1 MAYTP
6 LLNAPL
12 WKQLLVWA
20 LVAAGLTL
28 AAPNLFYP
36 RVEAHNDAAKAVEEA
51 GFATTEQQA
60 ALDQWPDW
68 MPSGIVNLGL
78 DLRGGAH
85 LLAEVQ
91 VADVYKARMDGWWPE
106 VRDALR
112 EVRDQV
118 GSVRRQPTQVP
129 YELRVQIENPAGM
142 AAAVDAV
149 RALASNVITLTGVGQ
164 TDIDVTAEGDVLIV
178 QLSEPERAAVDQRTI
193 QQSLE
198 IIRTRVDQAGTRE
211 PTIQRQGAD
220 RILIQV
226 PGIGSAAELKELIG
240 TTAKLTFNPVVR
252 RGTSEDQTPG
262 AGNVSLPSLDE
273 ENVWYTIEEVPVV
286 SGEDLTNAK
295 GDFDQNG
302 RPAVAFQFDARG
314 ARAFGDYTAQNIGA
328 PFAIVLDGKVISA
341 PVIQSHIPGGSGI
354 ITGNFTVEEANRLA
368 VLLSAGALP
377 ASMTFLE
384 ERTIGPE
391 LGQDSIDAGRVAT
404 LIAAASVSLLMIA
417 SYGLFGVFAVV
428 TLAINM
434 GLIFGI
440 MSLIGATLT
449 LPGIAGLVLT
459 IGMAVD
465 ANVLIYERMRD
476 ELRNGAKSA
485 ARAIE
490 LGFEKALSAIVDA
503 NVTTLITAA
512 VLFFLGAGPI
522 RGFAV
527 TLAIGIIT
535 SVFTAINVTRLI
547 VTYWYNRRKPKTLVV

>member
-1 MAYTP
+1 MQYLPMTRT
-6 LLNAPL
+6 PL
-12 WKQLLVWA
+12 WKRTLIWA
-20 LVAAGLTL
+20 LVGVGLL
-28 AAPNLFYP
+28 LSVPNVFYTQ
-36 RVEAHNDAAKAVEEA
+36 VESHNDAAAAVEEA

-60 ALDQWPDW
+60 ALDQWPGW
-68 MPSGIVNLGL
+68 MPSGLVNLGL

-85 LLAEVQ
+85 LLAEVE
-91 VADVYKARMDGWWPE
+91 VADVYKARMDAWWPE

-112 EVRDQV
+112 ELRDQV
-118 GSVRRQPTQVP
+118 GSVRRQPTQVA
-129 YELRVQIENPAGM
+129 YELRVQIETPEGM
-142 AAAVDAV
+142 AAAVEAV
-149 RALASNVITLTGVGQ
+149 RALSSNVVTLTGVGQ

-178 QLSEPERAAVDQRTI
+178 QLSEPEREAVDLRTI

-226 PGIGSAAELKELIG
+226 PGIGSAAELKALIG
-240 TTAKLTFNPVVR
+240 TTAKLSFNPVVR

-262 AGNVSLPSLDE
+262 PGNVSLPSLDE
-273 ENVWYTIEEVPVV
+273 ENVWYTVEEVPVV

-391 LGQDSIDAGRVAT
+391 LGQDSIDAGRVAAV
-404 LIAAASVSLLMIA
+404 IAMVAVSLFMIA
-417 SYGLFGVFAVV
+417 SYGTFGVFAVLS
-428 TLAINM
+428 LALNM
-434 GLIFGI
+434 AMIFGI
-440 MSLIGATLT
+440 LSAIGGTLT
-449 LPGIAGLVLT
+449 LPGIAGIVLI

-465 ANVLIYERMRD
+465 ANVLVFERIRE
-476 ELRNGAKSA
+476 ELKNAKSA

-490 LGFEKALSAIVDA
+490 IGYERALSAIIDA
-503 NVTTLITAA
+503 NLTTLITSA
-512 VLFFLGAGPI
+512 VLFTMGAGPV

-527 TLAIGIIT
+527 TLAIGIVT
-535 SVFTAINVTRLI
+535 SVFTALYVTRQMVEI
-547 VTYWYNRRKPKTLVV
+547 WYGLRKPSTVIV

>member
-1 MAYTP
+1 M
-6 LLNAPL
+6 LNFPF
-12 WKQLLVWA
+12 WKQILTWM
-20 LVAAGLTL
+20 LVAAGLLL
-28 AAPNLFYP
+28 ALPNLYYP
-36 RVEAHNDAAKAVEEA
+36 QVEAHNDAAKAVEEA

-60 ALDQWPDW
+60 ALDEWPDW
-68 MPSGIVNLGL
+68 LPSGIVNLGL

-91 VADVYKARMDGWWPE
+91 VEDVYKARMDGWWPE
-106 VRDALR
+106 VRNALR
-112 EVRDQV
+112 DVRDQV
-118 GSVRRQPTQVP
+118 GSVRRQPAQIP
-129 YELRVQIENPAGM
+129 YELRVQIENEAGM
-142 AAAVDAV
+142 AAAVEAV
-149 RALASNVITLTGVGQ
+149 RALASNVVTLTGVGQ
-164 TDIDVTAEGDVLIV
+164 TDIDVTAEGNVLIV

-226 PGIGSAAELKELIG
+226 PGIGSATELKALIG

-252 RGTSEDQTPG
+252 RGTAEDKTPG
-262 AGNVSLPSLDE
+262 AGNVSLPSMDE
-273 ENVWYTIEEVPVV
+273 EGVWYTVEEVPVV

-302 RPAVAFQFDARG
+302 RPAVAFQFDVRG

-377 ASMTFLE
+377 ATMNFLE

-391 LGQDSIDAGRVAT
+391 LGQDSIDAGRLAT
-404 LIAAASVSLLMIA
+404 VIAAAAVSVLMIA

-428 TLAINM
+428 ALAINM
-434 GLIFGI
+434 AMIFGI
-440 MSLIGATLT
+440 MSMIGATLT

-476 ELRNGAKSA
+476 ELRAGAKSA

-490 LGFEKALSAIVDA
+490 LGFERALSAIVDA
-503 NVTTLITAA
+503 NVTTLITAG
-512 VLFFLGAGPI
+512 VLFFLGAGPV

-527 TLAIGIIT
+527 TLAIGIVT

>member
-1 MAYTP
+1 MHYIPMTKT
-6 LLNAPL
+6 PL
-12 WKQLLVWA
+12 WKRSMIWA
-20 LVAAGLTL
+20 LVCVGLIL
-28 AAPNLFYP
+28 SMPNLFYG
-36 RVEAHNDAAKAVEEA
+36 RVEQHNDAAQAVEAA

-60 ALDQWPDW
+60 ALDQWPSW
-68 MPSGIVNLGL
+68 LPSGLVNLGL

-91 VADVYKARMDGWWPE
+91 VADVYKARMDAWWPE

-112 EVRDQV
+112 GVRDQV

-142 AAAVDAV
+142 AAGVEAV
-149 RALASNVITLTGVGQ
+149 RALASSIVTLTGVGQ

-178 QLSEPERAAVDQRTI
+178 QLSEAEREAVDLRTI

-226 PGIGSAAELKELIG
+226 PGIGSAAELKALIG

-252 RGTSEDQTPG
+252 RGTSEDRSPG

-273 ENVWYTIEEVPVV
+273 PDVWYTIEEVPVV

-391 LGQDSIDAGRVAT
+391 LGQDSIDAGRVAAV
-404 LIAAASVSLLMIA
+404 IAMVAVSVFMIA

-428 TLAINM
+428 SLGLNM
-434 GLIFGI
+434 AMIFGI
-440 MSLIGATLT
+440 LSAIGGTLT
-449 LPGIAGLVLT
+449 LPGIAGIVLI

-465 ANVLIYERMRD
+465 ANVLVFERIRE
-476 ELRNGAKSA
+476 ELKNAKSA

-490 LGFEKALSAIVDA
+490 IGYERALSAIIDA
-503 NVTTLITAA
+503 NLTTLITSA
-512 VLFFLGAGPI
+512 VLFTMGAGPV

-527 TLAIGIIT
+527 TLAIGIVT
-535 SVFTAINVTRLI
+535 SVFTALFVTRQMVETWYGLKKPSTVI
-547 VTYWYNRRKPKTLVV
+547 V

>member
-1 MAYTP
+1 MQYLPMTRT
-6 LLNAPL
+6 PL
-12 WKQLLVWA
+12 WKRTLIWA
-20 LVAAGLTL
+20 LVGVGLL
-28 AAPNLFYP
+28 LSVPNVFYTQ
-36 RVEAHNDAAKAVEEA
+36 VESHNDAAAAVEEA

-60 ALDQWPDW
+60 ALDQWPGW
-68 MPSGIVNLGL
+68 MPSGLVNLGL

-85 LLAEVQ
+85 LLAEVE
-91 VADVYKARMDGWWPE
+91 VADVYKARMDAWWPE

-118 GSVRRQPTQVP
+118 GSVRRQPTQVA
-129 YELRVQIENPAGM
+129 YELRVQIETPEGM
-142 AAAVDAV
+142 AAAVEAV
-149 RALASNVITLTGVGQ
+149 RALGSNVVTLTGVGQ

-178 QLSEPERAAVDQRTI
+178 QLSEPEREAVDLRTI

-226 PGIGSAAELKELIG
+226 PGIGSAAELKALIG
-240 TTAKLTFNPVVR
+240 TTAKLSFNPVVR

-262 AGNVSLPSLDE
+262 PGNVSLPSLDE
-273 ENVWYTIEEVPVV
+273 ENVWYTVEEVPVV

-391 LGQDSIDAGRVAT
+391 LGQDSIDAGRVAAV
-404 LIAAASVSLLMIA
+404 IAMVAVSLFMIA
-417 SYGLFGVFAVV
+417 SYGTFGVFAVLS
-428 TLAINM
+428 LALNM
-434 GLIFGI
+434 AMIFGI
-440 MSLIGATLT
+440 LSAIGGTLT
-449 LPGIAGLVLT
+449 LPGIAGIVLI

-465 ANVLIYERMRD
+465 ANVLVFERIRE
-476 ELRNGAKSA
+476 ELKNAKSA

-490 LGFEKALSAIVDA
+490 IGYERALSAIIDA
-503 NVTTLITAA
+503 NLTTLITSA
-512 VLFFLGAGPI
+512 VLFTMGAGPV

-527 TLAIGIIT
+527 TLAIGIVT
-535 SVFTAINVTRLI
+535 SVFTALYVTRQMVEI
-547 VTYWYNRRKPKTLVV
+547 WYGLRKPSTVIV

>member
-1 MAYTP
+1 MQYLPMTRT
-6 LLNAPL
+6 PL
-12 WKQLLVWA
+12 WKRTLIWA
-20 LVAAGLTL
+20 LVGAGLL
-28 AAPNLFYP
+28 LSVPNVFYTQ
-36 RVEAHNDAAKAVEEA
+36 VESHNDAAAAVEEA

-60 ALDQWPDW
+60 ALDQWPGW
-68 MPSGIVNLGL
+68 MPSGLVNLGL

-85 LLAEVQ
+85 LLAEVE
-91 VADVYKARMDGWWPE
+91 VADVYKARMDAWWPE

-118 GSVRRQPTQVP
+118 GSVRRQPTQVA
-129 YELRVQIENPAGM
+129 YELRVQIETPEGM
-142 AAAVDAV
+142 AAAVEAV
-149 RALASNVITLTGVGQ
+149 RALASNVVTLTGVGQ

-178 QLSEPERAAVDQRTI
+178 QLSEPEREAVDLRTI

-226 PGIGSAAELKELIG
+226 PGIGSAAELKALIG
-240 TTAKLTFNPVVR
+240 TTAKLSFNPVVR

-262 AGNVSLPSLDE
+262 PGNVSLPSLDE
-273 ENVWYTIEEVPVV
+273 ENVWYTVEEVPVV

-391 LGQDSIDAGRVAT
+391 LGQDSIDAGRVAAV
-404 LIAAASVSLLMIA
+404 IAMVAVSLFMIA
-417 SYGLFGVFAVV
+417 SYGTFGVFAVLS
-428 TLAINM
+428 LALNM
-434 GLIFGI
+434 AMIFGI
-440 MSLIGATLT
+440 LSAIGGTLT
-449 LPGIAGLVLT
+449 LPGIAGIVLI

-465 ANVLIYERMRD
+465 ANVLVFERIRE
-476 ELRNGAKSA
+476 ELKNAKSA

-490 LGFEKALSAIVDA
+490 IGYERALSAIIDA
-503 NVTTLITAA
+503 NLTTLITSA
-512 VLFFLGAGPI
+512 VLFTMGAGPV

-527 TLAIGIIT
+527 TLAIGIVT
-535 SVFTAINVTRLI
+535 SVFTALYVTRQMVEI
-547 VTYWYNRRKPKTLVV
+547 WYGLRKPSTVIV

>member
-1 MAYTP
+1 MLQT
-6 LLNAPL
+6 PL
-12 WKQLLVWA
+12 WKRILIWA
-20 LVAAGLTL
+20 TVALGVVL
-28 AAPNLFYP
+28 ASPNLFYTQ
-36 RVEAHNDAAKAVEEA
+36 VEGHNDAAKAVEAA

-60 ALDQWPDW
+60 ALDQWPSW

-85 LLAEVQ
+85 LLAEVE
-91 VADVYKARMDGWWPE
+91 VNDVYEARMDGWWPT

-112 EVRDQV
+112 DVRDQV
-118 GSVRRQPTQVP
+118 GSVRRQPAQLP
-129 YELRVQIENPAGM
+129 YELRVQIENEAGM
-142 AAAVDAV
+142 AAAVQAV
-149 RALASNVITLTGVGQ
+149 RALASNVVTLTGVGQ
-164 TDIDVTAEGDVLIV
+164 TDIDVTAEGNVLIV
-178 QLSEPERAAVDQRTI
+178 QLSEPEREALDLRTL

-198 IIRTRVDQAGTRE
+198 IIRTRVDTAGTRE

-226 PGIGSAAELKELIG
+226 PGIGSATELKALIG
-240 TTAKLTFNPVVR
+240 TTAKLSFNPVVR
-252 RGTSEDQTPG
+252 RGTAEDQTPG
-262 AGNVSLPSLDE
+262 PGNISLPSMDE
-273 ENVWYTIEEVPVV
+273 EGVWYTVEEVPVV

-302 RPAVAFQFDARG
+302 RPAVAFQFDVRG

-328 PFAIVLDGKVISA
+328 PFAIVLDGEVISA

-391 LGQDSIDAGRVAT
+391 LGQDSIDAGKTAAIIGMVA
-404 LIAAASVSLLMIA
+404 VSLFMIA
-417 SYGLFGVFAVV
+417 SYGLFGVFAVAS
-428 TLAINM
+428 LALNM
-434 GLIFGI
+434 AMIFGI
-440 MSLIGATLT
+440 LSVIGGTLT
-449 LPGIAGLVLT
+449 LPGIAGIVLI

-465 ANVLIYERMRD
+465 ANVLVFERIRE
-476 ELRNGAKSA
+476 ELKNAKSP

-490 LGFEKALSAIVDA
+490 IGYERALSAIVDA
-503 NVTTLITAA
+503 NLTTLITSA
-512 VLFFLGAGPI
+512 VLFTMGAGPV

-527 TLAIGIIT
+527 TLGIGIIT
-535 SVFTAINVTRLI
+535 SVFTALFVTRQM
-547 VTYWYNRRKPKTLVV
+547 VETWYGIRRPKTVVV

>member
-1 MAYTP
+1 MLYTP
-6 LLNAPL
+6 L
-12 WKQLLVWA
+12 WKKIVIWAVVALGILLA
-20 LVAAGLTL
+20 M
-28 AAPNLFYP
+28 PNMFYAK
-36 RVEAHNDAAKAVEEA
+36 VEARNDAAEATAKA
-51 GFATTEQQA
+51 GFTTTEQQA
-60 ALDQWPDW
+60 AIDGWPAW
-68 MPSGIVNLGL
+68 LPSGLVNLGL

-91 VADVYKARMDGWWPE
+91 VADVYKARMDGLWPE

-112 EVRDQV
+112 DKRADV
-118 GSVRRQPTQVP
+118 GSIRRQPSEPGT
-129 YELRVQIENPAGM
+129 LRIEISQPEGM
-142 AAAVDAV
+142 AAAVEAV
-149 RALASNVITLTGVGQ
+149 KALATPVTTLSGAGSNDLE
-164 TDIDVTAEGDVLIV
+164 VTAEGASVIV
-178 QLSEPERAAVDQRTI
+178 TLSEAEKAATDQRTL

-211 PTIQRQGAD
+211 PTIQREGAD

-226 PGIGSAAELKELIG
+226 PGIGSAEELKKLIG

-252 RGTSEDQTPG
+252 RGSSEDKNPG
-262 AGNVSLPSLDE
+262 QGNVSLPSLDE
-273 ENVWYTIEEVPVV
+273 KDVWYTVVEAPVV

-302 RPAVAFQFDARG
+302 RPAVAFKFDVSG
-314 ARAFGDYTAQNIGA
+314 ARRFGDYTAANIGS

-341 PVIQSHIPGGSGI
+341 PVIQSHIAGGSGI
-354 ITGNFTVEEANRLA
+354 ITGNFSVEEANRLA

-377 ASMTFLE
+377 ATMNFLE

-404 LIAAASVSLLMIA
+404 LVAAGAVSLLMIA

-428 TLAINM
+428 ALAINM

-440 MSLIGATLT
+440 MSLIGGTLT

-465 ANVLIYERMRD
+465 ANVLIYERIRD
-476 ELRNGAKSA
+476 ELRAGAKTA

-490 LGFEKALSAIVDA
+490 LGFERALSAIVDA
-503 NVTTLITAA
+503 NVTTLITAG
-512 VLFFLGAGPI
+512 VLFFLGAGPV

-527 TLAIGIIT
+527 TLAIGIVT
-535 SVFTAINVTRLI
+535 SVFTAINVTKLI
-547 VTYWYNRRKPKTLVV
+547 VALWFNRRQPKTLVV

>member
-1 MAYTP
+1 MLYTP
-6 LLNAPL
+6 L
-12 WKQLLVWA
+12 WKKILVGAVVALGLL
-20 LVAAGLTL
+20 L
-28 AAPNLFYP
+28 AMPNLFYA
-36 RVEAHNDAAKAVEEA
+36 RVEARNDAAEASVKA
-51 GFATTEQQA
+51 GFVTTEQQA
-60 ALDQWPDW
+60 AMDEWPTW
-68 MPSGIVNLGL
+68 LPSGLVNLGL

-91 VADVYKARMDGWWPE
+91 VADVYKARMDGLWPE

-112 EVRDQV
+112 DQRDAV
-118 GSVRRQPTQVP
+118 GSIRRQPAP
-129 YELRVQIENPAGM
+129 AGSLRVEISKPEGM
-142 AAAVDAV
+142 AAAIEAV
-149 RALASNVITLTGVGQ
+149 RALAVPVTTLTGAGSS
-164 TDIDVTAEGDVLIV
+164 DIEVTAEGATLIV
-178 QLSEPERAAVDQRTI
+178 TLSEAERAATDQRTL

-226 PGIGSAAELKELIG
+226 PGIGSATELKQLIG

-252 RGTSEDQTPG
+252 LGSSEDKNPG
-262 AGNVSLPSLDE
+262 TGNLSLPSLDE
-273 ENVWYTIEEVPVV
+273 KDVWYVIEETPVV

-302 RPAVAFQFDARG
+302 RPAVGFKFDVSG
-314 ARAFGDYTAQNIGA
+314 ARRFGDYTAANIGS

-341 PVIQSHIPGGSGI
+341 PVIQSHIAGGSGI
-354 ITGNFTVEEANRLA
+354 ITGNFSVEEANRLA

-377 ASMTFLE
+377 ATMNFLE

-404 LIAAASVSLLMIA
+404 LIAAAAVSVLMIA
-417 SYGLFGVFAVV
+417 SYGVFGVFAVV
-428 TLAINM
+428 ALAINM
-434 GLIFGI
+434 GLIFGV
-440 MSLIGATLT
+440 MSVIGGTLT

-465 ANVLIYERMRD
+465 ANVLIYERIRD
-476 ELRNGAKSA
+476 ELRAGAKTA

-490 LGFEKALSAIVDA
+490 LGFERALSAIVDA
-503 NVTTLITAA
+503 NVTTLITAG
-512 VLFFLGAGPI
+512 VLFFLGAGPV

-527 TLAIGIIT
+527 TLAIGIVT
-535 SVFTAINVTRLI
+535 SVFTAINVTKLI
-547 VTYWYNRRKPKTLVV
+547 VGWWYNWRKPKTLVV

>member
-1 MAYTP
+1 MLQT
-6 LLNAPL
+6 PL
-12 WKQLLVWA
+12 WKRILIWATVALGLV
-20 LVAAGLTL
+20 L
-28 AAPNLFYP
+28 AAPNLFYS
-36 RVEAHNDAAKAVEEA
+36 RVEGHNDAAQAVEAA
-51 GFATTEQQA
+51 GFATVEQQA
-60 ALDQWPDW
+60 ALDAWPSW

-91 VADVYKARMDGWWPE
+91 VADVYKARMDGSWPE

-112 EVRDQV
+112 EVRADV
-118 GSVRRQPTQVP
+118 GAVRRQPATDP
-129 YELRVQIENPAGM
+129 AELRVEIENEAGM
-142 AAAVDAV
+142 AAAVAAV
-149 RALASNVITLTGVGQ
+149 NALASPIVSLTGIGEN
-164 TDIDVTAEGDVLIV
+164 DITVTAEGKTLIV
-178 QLSEPERAAVDQRTI
+178 ALSESERSAVDQRTI

-198 IIRTRVDQAGTRE
+198 IIRTRVDTAGTRE

-226 PGIGSAAELKELIG
+226 PGIGSASELKALIG

-252 RGTSEDQTPG
+252 RGTSEDAAPG
-262 AGNVSLPSLDE
+262 AGNVSLPSMDE
-273 ENVWYTIEEVPVV
+273 EGVWYTVEEVPVV

-302 RPAVAFQFDARG
+302 RPAVGFQFDARG

-328 PFAIVLDGKVISA
+328 PFAIVLDGEVISA

-391 LGQDSIDAGRVAT
+391 LGQDSIDAGKVAAV
-404 LIAAASVSLLMIA
+404 IGMVAVSLFMIA
-417 SYGLFGVFAVV
+417 SYGLFGVFAVLS
-428 TLAINM
+428 LALNM
-434 GLIFGI
+434 AMIFGI
-440 MSLIGATLT
+440 LSIIGATLT
-449 LPGIAGLVLT
+449 LPGIAGIVLI

-465 ANVLIYERMRD
+465 ANVLVFERIRE
-476 ELRNGAKSA
+476 ELKNAKSP

-490 LGFEKALSAIVDA
+490 IGYERALSAIVDA
-503 NVTTLITAA
+503 NLTTLITSL
-512 VLFFLGAGPI
+512 VLFTMGAGPV

-527 TLAIGIIT
+527 TLAIGIVT
-535 SVFTAINVTRLI
+535 SVFTALYVTRQM
-547 VTYWYNRRKPKTLVV
+547 VETWYGLRRPKTVYV

>member
-1 MAYTP
+1 MTRT
-6 LLNAPL
+6 PL
-12 WKQLLVWA
+12 WKRTLIWA
-20 LVAAGLTL
+20 LVGVGLL
-28 AAPNLFYP
+28 LSVPNVFYTQ
-36 RVEAHNDAAKAVEEA
+36 VESHNDAAAAVEEA

-60 ALDQWPDW
+60 ALDQWPGW
-68 MPSGIVNLGL
+68 MPSGLVNLGL

-85 LLAEVQ
+85 LLAEVE
-91 VADVYKARMDGWWPE
+91 VADVYKARMDAWWPE

-112 EVRDQV
+112 ELRDQV
-118 GSVRRQPTQVP
+118 GSVRRQPTQVA
-129 YELRVQIENPAGM
+129 YELRVQIETPEGM
-142 AAAVDAV
+142 AAAVEAV
-149 RALASNVITLTGVGQ
+149 RALSSNVVTLTGVGQ

-178 QLSEPERAAVDQRTI
+178 QLSEPEREAVDLRTI

-226 PGIGSAAELKELIG
+226 PGIGSAAELKALIG
-240 TTAKLTFNPVVR
+240 TTAKLSFNPVVR

-262 AGNVSLPSLDE
+262 PGNVSLPSLDE
-273 ENVWYTIEEVPVV
+273 ENVWYTVEEVPVV

-391 LGQDSIDAGRVAT
+391 LGQDSIDAGRVAAV
-404 LIAAASVSLLMIA
+404 IAMVAVSLFMIA
-417 SYGLFGVFAVV
+417 SYGTFGVFAVLS
-428 TLAINM
+428 LALNM
-434 GLIFGI
+434 AMIFGI
-440 MSLIGATLT
+440 LSAIGGTLT
-449 LPGIAGLVLT
+449 LPGIAGIVLI

-465 ANVLIYERMRD
+465 ANVLVFERIRE
-476 ELRNGAKSA
+476 ELKNAKSA

-490 LGFEKALSAIVDA
+490 IGYERALSAIIDA
-503 NVTTLITAA
+503 NLTTLITSA
-512 VLFFLGAGPI
+512 VLFTMGAGPV

-527 TLAIGIIT
+527 TLAIGIVT
-535 SVFTAINVTRLI
+535 SVFTALYVTRQMVEI
-547 VTYWYNRRKPKTLVV
+547 WYGLRKPSTVIV

>member
-1 MAYTP
+1 MLHT
-6 LLNAPL
+6 PL
-12 WKQLLVWA
+12 WKRILIWA
-20 LVAAGLTL
+20 TVALGVVL
-28 AAPNLFYP
+28 AAPNLFYGQ
-36 RVEAHNDAAKAVEEA
+36 VERHNDAVTASEAA
-51 GFATTEQQA
+51 GFVTAEQQA
-60 ALDQWPDW
+60 AIDGWPGFL
-68 MPSGIVNLGL
+68 PSGLVNLGL

-91 VADVYKARMDGWWPE
+91 VTDVYKARMDALWPQ

-112 EVRDQV
+112 DQREVV
-118 GSVRRQPTQVP
+118 GSIRRQQTAVAH
-129 YELRVQIENPAGM
+129 ELRVQIENPDAM
-142 AAAVDAV
+142 AEAVAAV
-149 RALASNVITLTGVGQ
+149 RPLATNLVSLTGVGQ
-164 TDIDVTAEGDVLIV
+164 TDLEFSAEGDVLVV
-178 QLSEPERAAVDQRTI
+178 QLSEAERDAVDLRTI

-226 PGIGSAAELKELIG
+226 PGIGSAGELKALIG

-252 RGTSEDQTPG
+252 RGTSEDRAPG

-273 ENVWYTIEEVPVV
+273 PDVWYTLEEVPVV

-302 RPAVAFQFDARG
+302 RPAVSFQFDARG
-314 ARAFGDYTAQNIGA
+314 ARAFGDYTARNIGA

-391 LGQDSIDAGRVAT
+391 LGQDSIDAGRVAAV
-404 LIAAASVSLLMIA
+404 IAMVAVSLFLIA
-417 SYGLFGVFAVV
+417 SYGLFGVFAVMS
-428 TLAINM
+428 LGLNM
-434 GLIFGI
+434 AMIFGI
-440 MSLIGATLT
+440 LSAIGATLT
-449 LPGIAGLVLT
+449 LPGIAGIVLI

-465 ANVLIYERMRD
+465 ANVLVFERIRE
-476 ELRNGAKSA
+476 ELKNAKSP

-490 LGFEKALSAIVDA
+490 IGYERALSAIVDA
-503 NVTTLITAA
+503 NLTTLITSG
-512 VLFFLGAGPI
+512 VLFTMGAGPV

-535 SVFTAINVTRLI
+535 SVFTALFVTRQMVETWYGLRRPSTVI
-547 VTYWYNRRKPKTLVV
+547 V

>member
-1 MAYTP
+1 MLQT
-6 LLNAPL
+6 PL
-12 WKQLLVWA
+12 WKRILIWA
-20 LVAAGLTL
+20 TVAFGIVL
-28 AAPNLFYP
+28 ASPNLFYTQ
-36 RVEAHNDAAKAVEEA
+36 VEAHNDAALAVEET

-68 MPSGIVNLGL
+68 MPSGLVNLGL

-91 VADVYKARMDGWWPE
+91 VADVYKARMDGLWPQ
-106 VRDALR
+106 VRDVLR
-112 EVRDQV
+112 DARDQV
-118 GSVRRQPTQVP
+118 GSVRRQPTQVAH
-129 YELRVQIENPAGM
+129 ELRVEIENEAGM
-142 AAAVDAV
+142 AAAVEAA
-149 RALASNVITLTGVGQ
+149 RTLATNVITLTGVGQ
-164 TDIDVTAEGDVLIV
+164 SDLDVTAEGNVLIV
-178 QLSEPERAAVDQRTI
+178 QLSEAERAAVDQRTI

-198 IIRTRVDQAGTRE
+198 IIRTRVDTAGTRE

-226 PGIGSAAELKELIG
+226 PGIGSAAELKALIG

-262 AGNVSLPSLDE
+262 AGNVSLPSMDE
-273 ENVWYTIEEVPVV
+273 EGVWYTLEEVPVV

-302 RPAVAFQFDARG
+302 RPAVSFQFDARG

-328 PFAIVLDGKVISA
+328 PFAIVLDGEVISA

-377 ASMTFLE
+377 ATMTFLE

-391 LGQDSIDAGRVAT
+391 LGQDSIDAGKVAAV
-404 LIAAASVSLLMIA
+404 IGMVAVSLFMIA
-417 SYGLFGVFAVV
+417 SYGLFGVFAVLS
-428 TLAINM
+428 LALNM
-434 GLIFGI
+434 ALIFGI
-440 MSLIGATLT
+440 LSMIGATLT
-449 LPGIAGLVLT
+449 LPGIAGIVLI

-465 ANVLIYERMRD
+465 ANVLVFERIRE
-476 ELRNGAKSA
+476 ELKNAKSP

-490 LGFEKALSAIVDA
+490 IGYERALSAIMDA
-503 NVTTLITAA
+503 NLTTLITSL
-512 VLFFLGAGPI
+512 VLFTMGAGPV

-527 TLAIGIIT
+527 TLGIGIIT
-535 SVFTAINVTRLI
+535 SVFTALYVTRQM
-547 VTYWYNRRKPKTLVV
+547 VETWYGLRRPKTVVV

>member
-1 MAYTP
+1 MLQT
-6 LLNAPL
+6 PL
-12 WKQLLVWA
+12 WKRILIWATVALGLV
-20 LVAAGLTL
+20 L
-28 AAPNLFYP
+28 AAPNLFYS
-36 RVEAHNDAAKAVEEA
+36 RVEGHNDAAQAVEAA
-51 GFATTEQQA
+51 GFATVEQQA
-60 ALDQWPDW
+60 ALDAWPSW
-68 MPSGIVNLGL
+68 LPSGIVNLGL

-112 EVRDQV
+112 EVRADV
-118 GSVRRQPTQVP
+118 GAVRRQPATDP
-129 YELRVQIENPAGM
+129 AELRVEIENEAGM
-142 AAAVDAV
+142 AAAVAAV
-149 RALASNVITLTGVGQ
+149 NALASPIVSLTGIGEN
-164 TDIDVTAEGDVLIV
+164 DISVTAEGKTLIV
-178 QLSEPERAAVDQRTI
+178 ALSESERAAVDQRTI

-198 IIRTRVDQAGTRE
+198 IIRTRVDTAGTRE

-226 PGIGSAAELKELIG
+226 PGIGSASELKALIG

-252 RGTSEDQTPG
+252 RGTSEDAAPG
-262 AGNVSLPSLDE
+262 AGNVSLPSMDE
-273 ENVWYTIEEVPVV
+273 EGVWYTVEEVPVV

-328 PFAIVLDGKVISA
+328 PFAIVLDGEVISA

-391 LGQDSIDAGRVAT
+391 LGQDSIDAGKVAAV
-404 LIAAASVSLLMIA
+404 IGMVAVSLFMIA
-417 SYGLFGVFAVV
+417 SYGLFGVFAVLS
-428 TLAINM
+428 LALNM
-434 GLIFGI
+434 AMIFGI
-440 MSLIGATLT
+440 LSIIGATLT
-449 LPGIAGLVLT
+449 LPGIAGIVLI

-465 ANVLIYERMRD
+465 ANVLVFERIRE
-476 ELRNGAKSA
+476 ELKNAKSP

-490 LGFEKALSAIVDA
+490 IGYERALSAIVDA
-503 NVTTLITAA
+503 NLTTLITSL
-512 VLFFLGAGPI
+512 VLFTMGAGPV

-527 TLAIGIIT
+527 TLAIGIVT
-535 SVFTAINVTRLI
+535 SVFTALYVTRQM
-547 VTYWYNRRKPKTLVV
+547 VETWYGMRRPKTVYV

>member
-1 MAYTP
+1 MQYTP
-6 LLNAPL
+6 MMTAPA
-12 WKQLLVWA
+12 WKKALIWA
-20 LVAAGLTL
+20 LVAAGLVL
-28 AAPNLFYP
+28 SVPNLFYG
-36 RVEAHNDAAKAVEEA
+36 RVEAHNDAALAVEAA
-51 GFATTEQQA
+51 GFATEEQQA
-60 ALDQWPDW
+60 ALDLWPTW
-68 MPSGIVNLGL
+68 MPSGLVNLGL

-91 VADVYKARMDGWWPE
+91 VSDVYKARMDSWWPE

-112 EVRDQV
+112 DVRDQV

-142 AAAVDAV
+142 AAGVEAV
-149 RALASNVITLTGVGQ
+149 RALSSNIVTLTGVGQ

-178 QLSEPERAAVDQRTI
+178 QLSEAEREAVDLRTI

-226 PGIGSAAELKELIG
+226 PGIGSAAELKALIG

-252 RGTSEDQTPG
+252 RGTNEDRTPG
-262 AGNVSLPSLDE
+262 AGNISLPSLDE
-273 ENVWYTIEEVPVV
+273 EGVWYTVEEVPVV
-286 SGEDLTNAK
+286 SGDDLTNAK

-391 LGQDSIDAGRVAT
+391 LGQDSIDAGRVAAV
-404 LIAAASVSLLMIA
+404 IAMAAVSVFMIA

-428 TLAINM
+428 SLGLNM
-434 GLIFGI
+434 AMIFGI
-440 MSLIGATLT
+440 LSAIGGTLT
-449 LPGIAGLVLT
+449 LPGIAGIVLI

-465 ANVLIYERMRD
+465 ANVLVFERIRE
-476 ELRNGAKSA
+476 ELKNAKSA

-490 LGFEKALSAIVDA
+490 IGYERALSAIVDA
-503 NVTTLITAA
+503 NLTTLITSA
-512 VLFFLGAGPI
+512 VLFTMGAGPV

-527 TLAIGIIT
+527 TLAIGIVT
-535 SVFTAINVTRLI
+535 SVFTALFVTRQM
-547 VTYWYNRRKPKTLVV
+547 VETWYGLRKPSTVIV

>member
-1 MAYTP
+1 MLHT
-6 LLNAPL
+6 PL
-12 WKQLLVWA
+12 WKRILIWATVAVGLL
-20 LVAAGLTL
+20 L
-28 AAPNLFYP
+28 AVPNLSYP
-36 RVEAHNDAAKAVEEA
+36 LVEARNDAAKAIEDA

-60 ALDQWPDW
+60 ALDSWPSW
-68 MPSGIVNLGL
+68 LPSGLVNLGL

-91 VADVYKARMDGWWPE
+91 VEDVYKARMDSWWPE

-112 EVRDQV
+112 GVRDEV
-118 GSVRRQPTQVP
+118 GSVRRQPTQTA
-129 YELRVQIENPAGM
+129 YELLVQIENEAGM
-142 AAAVDAV
+142 AAAVAAV
-149 RALASNVITLTGVGQ
+149 NALASPIVSLTGIGEN
-164 TDIDVTAEGDVLIV
+164 DIAVTAEGNQLIV
-178 QLSEPERAAVDQRTI
+178 QLSESERKATDLRTI

-198 IIRTRVDQAGTRE
+198 IIRTRVDTAGTRE
-211 PTIQRQGAD
+211 PTIQRQGTD

-226 PGIGSAAELKELIG
+226 PGIGSASELKALIG

-252 RGTSEDQTPG
+252 RGTAEDKTPG
-262 AGNVSLPSLDE
+262 PGNISLPSMDDE
-273 ENVWYTIEEVPVV
+273 GVWYTIEDVPVV

-328 PFAIVLDGKVISA
+328 PFAIVLDGEVISA

-354 ITGNFTVEEANRLA
+354 ITGNFSVEEANRLA

-391 LGQDSIDAGRVAT
+391 LGQDSIDAGRIAT
-404 LIAAASVSLLMIA
+404 LVAAGSVSLLMIA
-417 SYGLFGVFAVV
+417 SYGLFGIFAVV
-428 TLAINM
+428 ALAINM
-434 GLIFGI
+434 GMIFGI
-440 MSLIGATLT
+440 LSLIGGTLT

-465 ANVLIYERMRD
+465 ANVLIYERIRD
-476 ELRNGAKSA
+476 ELRAGAKSA

-490 LGFEKALSAIVDA
+490 LGFERALSAIIDA
-503 NVTTLITAA
+503 NVTTLITAG
-512 VLFFLGAGPI
+512 VLFFLGAGPV

-527 TLAIGIIT
+527 TLAIGIVT

-547 VTYWYNRRKPKTLVV
+547 VEFWYNRRKPKTLVV

>member
-1 MAYTP
+1 MLQT
-6 LLNAPL
+6 PL
-12 WKQLLVWA
+12 WKRILIWA
-20 LVAAGLTL
+20 TVALGVVL
-28 AAPNLFYP
+28 AAPNLFYTQ
-36 RVEAHNDAAKAVEEA
+36 VEGHNDAAKAVEAA
-51 GFATTEQQA
+51 GFATVEQQA
-60 ALDQWPDW
+60 ALDAWPEW
-68 MPSGIVNLGL
+68 LPSGIVNLGL

-91 VADVYKARMDGWWPE
+91 VADVYKQRMDGWWPE

-112 EVRDQV
+112 DVRDQV
-118 GSVRRQPTQVP
+118 GSVRRQPAELP
-129 YELRVQIENPAGM
+129 YELRVQIENPAAM
-142 AAAVDAV
+142 AAAVEAA
-149 RALASNVITLTGVGQ
+149 RGLASNLVSLTGVGQ
-164 TDIDVTAEGDVLIV
+164 TDIEVTAQGDVLIV
-178 QLSEPERAAVDQRTI
+178 QLSEAEREAVDLRTI

-226 PGIGSAAELKELIG
+226 PGIGSAAELKALIG
-240 TTAKLTFNPVVR
+240 TTAKLSFNPVVR
-252 RGTSEDQTPG
+252 RGTAEDQTPG

-273 ENVWYTIEEVPVV
+273 ENVWYTVEEVPVV

-377 ASMTFLE
+377 ASMAFLE

-391 LGQDSIDAGRVAT
+391 LGQDSIDAGRVAAV
-404 LIAAASVSLLMIA
+404 IAMVAVSLFMIA
-417 SYGLFGVFAVV
+417 SYGLFGVFAVAS
-428 TLAINM
+428 LALNM
-434 GLIFGI
+434 ALIFGLL
-440 MSLIGATLT
+440 SAIGATLT
-449 LPGIAGLVLT
+449 LPGIAGIVLI

-465 ANVLIYERMRD
+465 ANVLVFERIRE
-476 ELRNGAKSA
+476 ELHNAKSP

-490 LGFEKALSAIVDA
+490 IGYERALSAIVDA
-503 NVTTLITAA
+503 NLTTLITSL
-512 VLFFLGAGPI
+512 VLFTMGAGPV

-527 TLAIGIIT
+527 TLGIGIIT
-535 SVFTAINVTRLI
+535 SVFTALYVTRQM
-547 VTYWYNRRKPKTLVV
+547 VETWFAVRRPKNVVV

>member
-1 MAYTP
+1 M
-6 LLNAPL
+6 LNYPL
-12 WKQLLVWA
+12 WKQVVVWLVVGLGLL
-20 LVAAGLTL
+20 L
-28 AAPNLFYP
+28 AVPNAYYA
-36 RVEAHNDAAKAVEEA
+36 RVEAHNDAAKAVEDA
-51 GFATTEQQA
+51 GFATAEQQV
-60 ALDQWPDW
+60 ALDDWPSW

-91 VADVYKARMDGWWPE
+91 VADVYKARMDGLWPE

-112 EVRDQV
+112 GLRDQV
-118 GSVRRQPTQVP
+118 GSVRRQPGTQP

-142 AAAVDAV
+142 AAAVEAV
-149 RALASNVITLTGVGQ
+149 RGLATSVISLTGVGQ
-164 TDIDVTAEGDVLIV
+164 SDLTVTAEGDALVV
-178 QLSEPERAAVDQRTI
+178 QLSEAERTQVDQRTI

-226 PGIGSAAELKELIG
+226 PGIGSATELKALIG

-252 RGTSEDQTPG
+252 RGTSEDRTPG
-262 AGNVSLPSLDE
+262 AGNVSLPSMDE
-273 ENVWYTIEEVPVV
+273 EGVWYTVEEVPVV

-314 ARAFGDYTAQNIGA
+314 ARAFGDYTAQNIGS

-354 ITGNFTVEEANRLA
+354 ITGNFSVEEANRLA

-404 LIAAASVSLLMIA
+404 LVAAGSVSLLMVA

-428 TLAINM
+428 ALAINM
-434 GLIFGI
+434 GLIFGV
-440 MSLIGATLT
+440 MSVIGGTLT

-465 ANVLIYERMRD
+465 ANVLIYERIRD
-476 ELRNGAKSA
+476 ELRNGAKTA

-490 LGFEKALSAIVDA
+490 LGFERALSAIVDA
-503 NVTTLITAA
+503 NVTTLITAG